1 MNQEERRI
9 CFSLDEVANMV
20 GDLLRIADDLR
31 THTVEDVNARLID
44 MVADKLLDR
53 AFGADRCVR
62 QPSCAQPNFAGA
74 HRRALRHYGP
84 GGTCRSRTVRDGT
97 IDANICAVDP
107 VRRRYRT
114 STCSSIRV
122 QPAGNTRGPL
132 EPSQLSPGRRTDRS
146 PAELKRKNKSDPPS
160 SRDRDH
166 PRALPVRG
174 QDVGR
179 LPPTGRGQR

>member
-84 GGTCRSRTVRDGT
+84 GGTCRSRTVRDGNN
-97 IDANICAVDP
+97 IDANIGASSALGGARFTTPTCPSIGERQPPRNSLARNRLTLITEP
-107 VRRRYRT
+107 VNTPATERRKRDT
-114 STCSSIRV
+114 SDFTRPEA
-122 QPAGNTRGPL
+122 PAGL
-132 EPSQLSPGRRTDRS
+132 LSQSRPRS
-146 PAELKRKNKSDPPS
+146 PA
-160 SRDRDH
+160 
-166 PRALPVRG
+166 
-174 QDVGR
+174 
-179 LPPTGRGQR
+179 